1 MSVLIVED
9 DPALER
15 LLHTLIVRE
24 RLGVEVERR
33 GDSALRAIESGR
45 HEAIVLD
52 LMLPGMTGFDI
63 VRNLARVRPELLR
76 RIIVITA
83 VSQSQLQRFEH
94 EWAIWRLIRKPFDVS
109 EFVNTVREC
118 VRAHAPDRFEKI
130 DALTRWLAVRASAC
144 GARSSLVVTSSG
156 QELLLAASFGFADGV
171 VEGYFPLPMSVNY
184 PLSVAVRTGNAVWL
198 ASLTPPL
205 PEYPLLLPLW
215 TMNAAQSLA
224 AVPLLDGESRIGAIG
239 WTFGETQRFDEKQ
252 RSQFM
257 AIGSECA
264 AILIQRPE
272 SREAR
277 DNEK

>member
-33 GDSALRAIESGR
+33 GDAALRAIETGR
-45 HEAIVLD
+45 YEAIVLD
-52 LMLPGMTGFDI
+52 LILPGMTGFDI
-63 VRNLARVRPELLR
+63 VRHLARVRPELLR

-83 VSQSQLQRFEH
+83 VSQSRLQDFEH
-94 EWAIWRLIRKPFDVS
+94 QSAIWRLIRKPFDVP
-109 EFVNTVREC
+109 EFVQTVREC
-118 VRAHAPDRFEKI
+118 VHAHAPHRFEKI
-130 DALTRWLAVRASAC
+130 DSRARWLAARASAC
-144 GARSSLVVTSSG
+144 NARSAIVATSSG
-156 QELLLAASFGFADGV
+156 QEMLLAASFGFADGI

-198 ASLTPPL
+198 TSLTPPL

-224 AVPLLDGESRIGAIG
+224 AVPLLDGESRVGAIG
-239 WTFGETQRFDEKQ
+239 WTFAEPQQFDGEQRTMLVT
-252 RSQFM
+252 M
-257 AIGSECA
+257 ASECA
-264 AILIQRPE
+264 AML
-272 SREAR
+272 AAL
-277 DNEK
+277 